1 MTAEQIEYN
10 TLKSPDNGR
19 WRDHA
24 LCAGMGNTHFFEFG
38 AGRTVRKVALSIAK
52 AVDICKECSV
62 SVECLRFAVDN
73 DIKHGIWGGLMP
85 KERKGLPKS
94 FCNVSESV

>member
-1 MTAEQIEYN
+1 MTAPIEYN
-10 TLKSPDNGR
+10 SLKSPDNGR

-38 AGRTVRKVALSIAK
+38 AGRIEKKARLSIAE
-52 AVDICKECSV
+52 AVDTCMECPV